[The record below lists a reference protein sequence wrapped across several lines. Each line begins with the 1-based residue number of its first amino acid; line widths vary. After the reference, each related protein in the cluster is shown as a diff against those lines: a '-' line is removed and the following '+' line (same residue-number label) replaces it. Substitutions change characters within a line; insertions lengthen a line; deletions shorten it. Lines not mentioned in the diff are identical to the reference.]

1 MAMTKERRNE
11 IAYAALKIRTRNE
24 LSLRDL
30 DNIDRQLGNTLKEK
44 ELVDINVT
52 KEEAHEF
59 IGSLVREILDQQL
72 SKLK

>member
-30 DNIDRQLGNTLKEK
+30 DNIDRQIGNTVKER
-44 ELVDINVT
+44 EMVDINVT
-52 KEEAHEF
+52 REEAHEF
-59 IGSLVREILDQQL
+59 IKSLVREIFDQQMN
-72 SKLK
+72 KP

>member
-30 DNIDRQLGNTLKEK
+30 DNIDRQIGNTVKER
-44 ELVDINVT
+44 EMVDINVT
-52 KEEAHEF
+52 REEAHEF
-59 IGSLVREILDQQL
+59 IKSLVREIFDQQMNRP
-72 SKLK
+72 

>member
-30 DNIDRQLGNTLKEK
+30 DNIDRQIGNTVKER
-44 ELVDINVT
+44 EMVEIDVT
-52 KEEAHEF
+52 REEAHEF
-59 IGSLVREILDQQL
+59 IKSLVREIFDQQMNRP
-72 SKLK
+72 

>member
-30 DNIDRQLGNTLKEK
+30 DNVNRQLGNTIKEK
-44 ELVDINVT
+44 EMVDINVT
-52 KEEAHEF
+52 REEAREF
-59 IGSLVREILDQQL
+59 VESLVREILDQQM

>member
-30 DNIDRQLGNTLKEK
+30 DNIDRQIGNTVKER
-44 ELVDINVT
+44 EMVDINVT
-52 KEEAHEF
+52 REEAYEF
-59 IGSLVREILDQQL
+59 VKSMVKEIFDQQMNRP
-72 SKLK
+72 